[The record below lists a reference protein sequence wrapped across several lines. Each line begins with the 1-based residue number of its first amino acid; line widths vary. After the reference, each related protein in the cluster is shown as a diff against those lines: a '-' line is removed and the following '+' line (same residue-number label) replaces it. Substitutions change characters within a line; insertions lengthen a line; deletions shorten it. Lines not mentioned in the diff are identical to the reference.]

1 MYDKLKVF
9 ESELFHIENP
19 IVKKFTEKIIL
30 NMPEYFFE
38 TAASSTGKYHPSY
51 ALGNGGL
58 VRHTKAAVDIAIDLL
73 RLEHNTQIFG
83 QDERDCIISALIC
96 HDGWKHGDTYSR
108 YTVANHPV
116 VAANH
121 ILELA
126 DDSERDFAKAIS
138 DNVRSH
144 MGQWN
149 QDYKSKKEIMP
160 KPKTP
165 SEMFVHECDYLA
177 SRKYLEYKFDDYY
190 NPENFVLKELSEL
203 KTKISD
209 LIALCKDK
217 ISKGA
222 DREELYRSIAE
233 NNDGKKN
240 PNSIMNIE
248 VVNRILDIIYKIGEC
263 NID

>member
-9 ESELFHIENP
+9 ESELAHIENP
-19 IVKKFTEKIIL
+19 VVKKFTEKIIS
-30 NMPEYFFE
+30 NMPDYFFE
-38 TAASSTGKYHPSY
+38 TAASSTGKYHPAY

-58 VRHTKAAVDIAIDLL
+58 VRHTKAAVGIAIDLL
-73 RLEHNTQIFG
+73 NLEHNIQIFG
-83 QDERDCIISALIC
+83 QDERDCIIAALIC
-96 HDGWKHGDTYSR
+96 HDGWKHGDTYSK

-116 VAANH
+116 VAADH

-160 KPKTP
+160 KPQTP

-177 SRKYLEYKFDDYY
+177 SRKYLEYKFDNYY
-190 NPENFVLKELSEL
+190 NPECFETEEPNELRA
-203 KTKISD
+203 KISA
-209 LIALCKDK
+209 LIALCKEK
-217 ISKGA
+217 ISKGV
-222 DREELYRSIAE
+222 DREELYRIIAE

-240 PNSIMNIE
+240 PNTITDIE
-248 VVNRILDIIYKIGEC
+248 VANKIFDIINKIKE
-263 NID
+263 ND